1 MDKYPVL
8 GDIVY
13 LKSGGLEM
21 IVSEVQGGFAHCVW
35 HDMHGMPQSA
45 SYRLTLLKL
54 DPPIKSTRVRRNKAT
69 AGRPV
74 ISLAAG

>member
-1 MDKYPVL
+1 MYNYPVR

-21 IVSEVQGGFAHCVW
+21 TLSDIQAGFANCVW

-45 SYRLTLLKL
+45 NYRLTLLTL

-69 AGRPV
+69 ASRPA